1 MAAGLEEGGVA
12 CRQGGGDRGGLG
24 GWERGGEAERRVKA
38 KPGGGARRGGAG
50 AARACS
56 VHLQTSGA
64 QRGRPALT
72 RQPPVTTGTGGAA
85 PGTRRARAGAGQ
97 IVILPSPGAAP
108 QPLAGKLRG
117 GHGPT
122 ARPRPE
128 QAARGGRA
136 RTSLRQ
142 PGPGRRRAGR
152 GGPGIP
158 DGARGVSARLGL
170 PAGGTGAGMEGRRGR
185 GEGVRRGARGGGL
198 GRGAG
203 RGRPGRAP
211 VRGRAPGREAG
222 ASGPRSSRRGPGH
235 PELLLA
241 GAGLGDVWGRGV
253 TGWRGGCD
261 RAVRRGGSSPRG
273 PPLPGARGPR
283 GGARRPWALS
293 EVSGPGTRLL
303 LGRRGLCAA
312 WSGTFAAGDGP
323 ALLSAWGSGSG
334 APNRRDSPGPP
345 AAPRRQEGF
354 GQPQVVRLSCRRRA
368 AHALAANRRGAGG

>member
-170 PAGGTGAGMEGRRGR
+170 PAGGTGAGVEGRRGW
-185 GEGVRRGARGGGL
+185 GEGVRRGARGGAGA

-203 RGRPGRAP
+203 PAGEG
-211 VRGRAPGREAG
+211 AG
-222 ASGPRSSRRGPGH
+222 ARSG
-235 PELLLA
+235 
-241 GAGLGDVWGRGV
+241 
-253 TGWRGGCD
+253 
-261 RAVRRGGSSPRG
+261 
-273 PPLPGARGPR
+273 PGARGR
-283 GGARRPWALS
+283 GVWAPILP
-293 EVSGPGTRLL
+293 ER
-303 LGRRGLCAA
+303 
-312 WSGTFAAGDGP
+312 
-323 ALLSAWGSGSG
+323 
-334 APNRRDSPGPP
+334 PGPP
-345 AAPRRQEGF
+345 RTVAGRSWAWGRLGPRGD
-354 GQPQVVRLSCRRRA
+354 GV
-368 AHALAANRRGAGG
+368 AGRP

>member
-128 QAARGGRA
+128 QAAHGGRA

-170 PAGGTGAGMEGRRGR
+170 PAGGTGAGVEGRRGW
-185 GEGVRRGARGGGL
+185 GEGVRRGARGGGW
-198 GRGAG
+198 GGARGGAG
-203 RGRPGRAP
+203 RGGR
-211 VRGRAPGREAG
+211 R
-222 ASGPRSSRRGPGH
+222 
-235 PELLLA
+235 
-241 GAGLGDVWGRGV
+241 
-253 TGWRGGCD
+253 C
-261 RAVRRGGSSPRG
+261 AV
-273 PPLPGARGPR
+273 GPR
-283 GGARRPWALS
+283 GAGQGRLGPDPPGEARATPNCCWPELGLGT
-293 EVSGPGTRLL
+293 SG
-303 LGRRGLCAA
+303 
-312 WSGTFAAGDGP
+312 AAG
-323 ALLSAWGSGSG
+323 
-334 APNRRDSPGPP
+334 
-345 AAPRRQEGF
+345 
-354 GQPQVVRLSCRRRA
+354 
-368 AHALAANRRGAGG
+368 